1 MRKLGVLFISLLLLS
16 VISVSAHENKVQDDP
31 LKSAERQWKLLFD
44 ESVEWYGF
52 GYFQNA
58 LRGFKRLL
66 VKDRKH
72 ANVNFYVAMCYYY
85 MRRPADIIVP
95 YLEKAVVKV
104 DPYYSYSYKEKS
116 APVFAW
122 LYLGEMYMY
131 TYKFDAAEKAFRE
144 FKTYLTDRNRDAA
157 YLIQVNNW
165 LENVVNAKE
174 FYANKNKSITV
185 QNMKQL
191 NSNYN
196 DYKPFLS
203 RKGTK
208 LFMTTERKG
217 TTGGQYLRD
226 VYKADVYLVLNK
238 RGNWSRPKKL
248 AYRINSKSDDMCP
261 SMGEGD
267 KYLVYSR
274 EDKNKKDYNLYY
286 AEANGKRFKAPQ
298 KFNPNINTKHNE
310 SSPYIVLNG
319 SVMYFSS
326 DKPGGYGGKD
336 IYMAERMPNGEW
348 GRPYNLGPNINT
360 DKDEDCP
367 FVLDDG
373 VTLFFSSKGHKNM
386 GGYDI
391 FVSTL
396 SDEGIWSEPE
406 NMGYPINTTYDD
418 IGFMM
423 TPDGTKGYYAT
434 ARDAHE
440 NAYINNLDIFEIFFG
455 E

>member
-1 MRKLGVLFISLLLLS
+1 MKKFGVVFLIVLIIS
-16 VISVSAHENKVQDDP
+16 SVSVKAHQPKVNDDP
-31 LKSAERQWKLLFD
+31 LKTAERQWKMLFE

-52 GYFQNA
+52 GYIANA

-66 VKDRKH
+66 VKDRNH

-85 MRRPADIIVP
+85 LRRPANIIIP
-95 YLEKAVVKV
+95 YLEKAVKKV

-131 TYKFDAAEKAFRE
+131 TYQFDAAENAFEE
-144 FKTYLTDRNRDAA
+144 FKNYLTDRNRDAA

-165 LENVVNAKE
+165 LDNVICARE
-174 FYANKNKSITV
+174 YYENKSKSIDV
-185 QNMKQL
+185 QNMKII
-191 NSNYN
+191 NSKYN
-196 DYKPFLS
+196 DYCPHIS
-203 RKGTK
+203 RDGTQMY
-208 LFMTTERKG
+208 LATERKG

-226 VYKADVYLVLNK
+226 TYKADIYLVKSKN
-238 RGNWSRPKKL
+238 GHWSRPRKI
-248 AYRINSKSDDMCP
+248 AYRINSKSDDLNP
-261 SMGEGD
+261 SLGEGG

-274 EDKNKKDYNLYY
+274 EDKNNKDYNLYY
-286 AEANGKRFKAPQ
+286 AEVNGKRFKAPQ
-298 KFNPNINTKHNE
+298 KFNPNVNSKNNE

-326 DKPGGYGGKD
+326 DKPGGFGGKD
-336 IYMAERMPNGEW
+336 IYISEKMPNGEW
-348 GRPYNLGPNINT
+348 GRPYNLGPNVNT
-360 DKDEDCP
+360 EKDEDCP

-373 VTLFFSSKGHKNM
+373 VTLFFSSKGHKSM

-396 SDEGIWSEPE
+396 SDDGIWSEPE

-423 TPDGTKGYYAT
+423 TPDGKKGYYST

-440 NAYINNLDIFEIFFG
+440 NAEINNLDIYEIFFG